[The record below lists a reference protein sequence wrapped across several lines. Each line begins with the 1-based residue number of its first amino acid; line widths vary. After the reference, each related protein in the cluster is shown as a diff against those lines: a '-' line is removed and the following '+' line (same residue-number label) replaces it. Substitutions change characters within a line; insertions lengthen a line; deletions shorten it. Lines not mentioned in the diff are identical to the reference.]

1 MIAEKA
7 PLRPVGS
14 PTDLCLACG
23 TCSAGCPLTGV
34 SGFDPRK
41 IVRMVLLGRDRELI
55 ESKLPWLCTL
65 CGKCEHACPMGINIA
80 SLIRTARGLRERE
93 QVLGQIHKGAE
104 LGLKTGNNLGLPTE
118 DFRFII
124 EDRRLGNGAGAGVRR
139 LRGASSTSKAPSLL
153 HTLHN
158 KLVSTQNEDLV
169 HWWKIFH
176 VAREDFTIP
185 SENWEG
191 VNWGFFSGDDEAM
204 KVFVGRIVA
213 HMEKLNIHNL
223 MYPSEGHAYL
233 ATRYGLAK
241 WFPEFFDRYGAL
253 TVFDLLVDYLKSGR
267 ISLDESKI
275 RQRVAYH
282 DPRNYG
288 RKSEEL
294 FGHGYYEEPCVGAGP
309 VRERLGRSVSVQRNR
324 CRRFRL

>member
-1 MIAEKA
+1 MITNRRASAIIEKA

-34 SGFDPRK
+34 DGFDPRK

-55 ESKLPWLCTL
+55 ESKLPWLCTM

-80 SLIRTARGLRERE
+80 NLIRAARGLRERE
-93 QVLGQIHKGAE
+93 QVPGQVHKGVE

-124 EDRRLGNGAGAGVRR
+124 EDVAAEMAQEQGYEDFVVPIDKQGA
-139 LRGASSTSKAPSLL
+139 TLL

-158 KLVSTQNEDLV
+158 KLVNTQNEDLV

-191 VNWGFFSGDDEAM
+191 VNWGLFSGDDDAM

-213 HMEKLNIHNL
+213 HMEKLNIKNL
-223 MYPSEGHAYL
+223 MYPE
-233 ATRYGLAK
+233 
-241 WFPEFFDRYGAL
+241 
-253 TVFDLLVDYLKSGR
+253 
-267 ISLDESKI
+267 
-275 RQRVAYH
+275 
-282 DPRNYG
+282 
-288 RKSEEL
+288 
-294 FGHGYYEEPCVGAGP
+294 
-309 VRERLGRSVSVQRNR
+309 
-324 CRRFRL
+324 

>member
-1 MIAEKA
+1 MITHRSASKIVEQA

-14 PTDLCLACG
+14 PADLCLACG
-23 TCSAGCPLTGV
+23 TCSSGCPLTGV

-80 SLIRTARGLRERE
+80 NLVRTARGLLERER
-93 QVLGQIHKGAE
+93 VPGQIHKGVA

-124 EDRRLGNGAGAGVRR
+124 EDVASELAQEEGFEDFQVPIDREGAN
-139 LRGASSTSKAPSLL
+139 LL

-158 KLVSTQNEDLV
+158 KLVNTQNEDLV

-191 VNWGFFSGDDEAM
+191 VNWGLFSGDDEAM
-204 KVFVGRIVA
+204 KVFVGRIMA
-213 HMEKLNIHNL
+213 HMERLHIKNL
-223 MYPSEGHAYL
+223 MYPE
-233 ATRYGLAK
+233 
-241 WFPEFFDRYGAL
+241 
-253 TVFDLLVDYLKSGR
+253 
-267 ISLDESKI
+267 
-275 RQRVAYH
+275 
-282 DPRNYG
+282 
-288 RKSEEL
+288 
-294 FGHGYYEEPCVGAGP
+294 
-309 VRERLGRSVSVQRNR
+309 
-324 CRRFRL
+324 